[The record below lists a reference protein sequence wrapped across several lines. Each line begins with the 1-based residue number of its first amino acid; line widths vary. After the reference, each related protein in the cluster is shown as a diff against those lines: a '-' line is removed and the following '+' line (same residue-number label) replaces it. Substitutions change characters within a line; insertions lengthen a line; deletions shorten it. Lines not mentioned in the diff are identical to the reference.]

1 MEENFVPSYKND
13 EERQKERKIK
23 NRKYKIKMII
33 IIITSILAILGI
45 VYLSY
50 TLISSK
56 YSKYEHFEEK
66 MDIYGFSQVY
76 DNGSA
81 KTSEKVTK
89 SEAIKMILSCLYN
102 VPKIEGIALPT
113 EETYSNAIWVEYAK
127 KQGIILE
134 GEITPS
140 NADDKVKYQE
150 VLVWLYNVKAKI
162 LNIEPDT
169 SANFEVK
176 DINAYNTDQ
185 KLAIY
190 DLLNSGIIVTNT
202 SKIDGNKTLY
212 KGKLNEL
219 IINFAEEYNT
229 ITVGDARINI
239 NEEKIPSNSN
249 MYPYTLASVE
259 KSIYEIGFEGSTND
273 DFILPVDYYKDNK
286 QYYGQIKSYVE
297 NYYNYILSVDYN
309 NISIEQMKR
318 KLKKYAFEEF
328 DEKILQKYVEYVKTN
343 HIKLKGKATAQ
354 LPCIYFDGNDYR
366 VRLKLELVIES
377 SDTNKNILFYDLE
390 GEEITYDGDEITLYI
405 DSKLNK
411 NGVSETLFVKEASIY
426 SLLIKPTSSISSGV
440 K

>member
-33 IIITSILAILGI
+33 IIIISILAILGI

-102 VPKIEGIALPT
+102 VPKLDGIALPT

-134 GEITPS
+134 GEITSS

-190 DLLNSGIIVTNT
+190 DLLNSSIIVTNT

-273 DFILPVDYYKDNK
+273 GFILPVDYYKDNK

>member
-1 MEENFVPSYKND
+1 MEENFVPSYKNK
-13 EERQKERKIK
+13 EERKKERKIK
-23 NRKYKIKMII
+23 NKKYKIRMT
-33 IIITSILAILGI
+33 IITILSILAIVGI
-45 VYLSY
+45 IYLSY
-50 TLISSK
+50 ILISAK

-66 MDIYGFSQVY
+66 MNIYGFSQVY

-102 VPKIEGIALPT
+102 VPKLDGIALPT

-127 KQGIILE
+127 KQGIVLE
-134 GEITPS
+134 GEIDAS

-202 SKIDGNKTLY
+202 SRIDGNKILY

-219 IINFAEEYNT
+219 IVNFAEEYNT

-239 NEEKIPSNSN
+239 NEDKIPSNAN
-249 MYPYTLASVE
+249 MYPYTLASVD
-259 KSIYEIGFEGSTND
+259 KSVYEIEFSGSTNEG
-273 DFILPVDYYKDNK
+273 FILPVDYYRDNK

-297 NYYNYILSVDYN
+297 NYYNYILSIDYN
-309 NISIEQMKR
+309 DISIEQMKR

-328 DEKILQKYVEYVKTN
+328 DDNILQKYVEYVKEN
-343 HIKLKGKATAQ
+343 HIKLSGKATAE
-354 LPCIYFDGNDYR
+354 LPCIYFDGQDYR
-366 VRLKLELVIES
+366 VRIKLELVIES
-377 SDTNKNILFYDLE
+377 SDTDKNILFYDLE
-390 GEEITYDGDEITLYI
+390 GDNITYNDDEMTLYI
-405 DSKLNK
+405 DSILNK
-411 NGVSETLFVKEASIY
+411 DGVSETLFVKEASIY
-426 SLLIKPTSSISSGV
+426 SLLVKSSSSISSGV

>member
-23 NRKYKIKMII
+23 NRKYKVKMTII
-33 IIITSILAILGI
+33 IIISILAILGI

-102 VPKIEGIALPT
+102 VTKLDGIALPT

-134 GEITPS
+134 GEITSS

-190 DLLNSGIIVTNT
+190 DLLNSSIIVTNT

-219 IINFAEEYNT
+219 IVNFAEEYNT

-259 KSIYEIGFEGSTND
+259 KNVYEIDFEGSTND
-273 DFILPVDYYKDNK
+273 GFILPVDYYKDNK

-297 NYYNYILSVDYN
+297 NYYNYILSIDYN

-318 KLKKYAFEEF
+318 KLKKYAFKEF
-328 DEKILQKYVEYVKTN
+328 DDKILQKYVEYVKTN
-343 HIKLKGKATAQ
+343 HIKLTGKATAQ
-354 LPCIYFDGNDYR
+354 LPCIYFDGYDYR

-390 GEEITYDGDEITLYI
+390 GDEVTYDGDEITLYI

-411 NGVSETLFVKEASIY
+411 DGVSETLFVKEASIY
-426 SLLIKPTSSISSGV
+426 SLLVKSTSSISSGV

>member
-33 IIITSILAILGI
+33 IIIISILAILGI

-102 VPKIEGIALPT
+102 VPKLDGIALPT

-134 GEITPS
+134 GEITSS

-273 DFILPVDYYKDNK
+273 GFILPVDYYKDNK

-426 SLLIKPTSSISSGV
+426 SLLIKSTSSISSGV